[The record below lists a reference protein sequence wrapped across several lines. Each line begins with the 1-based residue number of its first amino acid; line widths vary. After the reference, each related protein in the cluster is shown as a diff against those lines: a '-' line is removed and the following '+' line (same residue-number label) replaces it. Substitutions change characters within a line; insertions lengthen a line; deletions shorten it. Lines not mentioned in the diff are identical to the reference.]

1 MADKKKSGLG
11 RGLNSIFGSDV
22 EQFLEDIQNNGGDA
36 PGRKEVEIP
45 VSEIRPNPYQP
56 RKEFDENGLKEL
68 AQSIAENGVF
78 QPILVRKSLS
88 GYELVAGERRL
99 RASKMAGKETI
110 PAIIVDFNDTQ
121 MMEISLLENIQR
133 KDLTP
138 IEEASAYQQL
148 IKKLNYTQD
157 QLAKRLGKSRTNVAN
172 MLRLLSLPDEVK
184 QMVAEGKLSYGQ
196 ARTLLALDDEDKI
209 IEVAKKTVKEGLSV
223 RELEKLTTKKED
235 SGKKPKEGK
244 EEKKKDPFTL
254 DVEDRL
260 RKKFAT
266 RVEIGN
272 KSITIRYTD
281 IEDLNRIL
289 EIMDVIED

>member
-1 MADKKKSGLG
+1 MAGKKKLG
-11 RGLNSIFGSDV
+11 KDLDQIFGENIDS
-22 EQFLEDIQNNGGDA
+22 FLDDIEKNAEKNNSG
-36 PGRKEVEIP
+36 KSELK

>member
-1 MADKKKSGLG
+1 MAGKKKLGKGLDQIFCENIDSFLDDIEKNAEKNSSGKSEL
-11 RGLNSIFGSDV
+11 
-22 EQFLEDIQNNGGDA
+22 
-36 PGRKEVEIP
+36 K

>member
-1 MADKKKSGLG
+1 MAGKKKLGKGLDQ
-11 RGLNSIFGSDV
+11 IFGENIDS
-22 EQFLEDIQNNGGDA
+22 FLDDIEKNAEKNNSG
-36 PGRKEVEIP
+36 KSELK

-68 AQSIAENGVF
+68 AQSIAETGVF